1 MASKA
6 SKLQGGVKSASKGL
20 FAGMQRLDEQNKKES
35 KATTEVKEAAKPE
48 PKKEVEA
55 VKADTKAESIKEVEK
70 VIEKP
75 APVEPVK
82 SEPQPQAPIQNTA
95 PAQSTVTVQTPVQ
108 EQPQIQPQ
116 VPVQAAPQPQ
126 MPAYAQPV
134 QPQAYQQP
142 VYSPYT
148 QPVNA
153 APQMAYTQPV
163 QAPVYNEPKRAEKAE
178 KGEKNSRYEKDKFLL
193 LDIRGL
199 RDYVEHMA
207 KASNMSATKYIRSLI
222 EKDWAANNDIY
233 MAHKALEEQ
242 LRQKNNMR

>member
-6 SKLQGGVKSASKGL
+6 SKLQSGVHSASRGL
-20 FAGMQRLDEQNKKES
+20 FSGMTRLDEQSKKDNKDNKADVKAKETATE
-35 KATTEVKEAAKPE
+35 KATETTKPVKEALKESVKEAKAE
-48 PKKEVEA
+48 PVTSVEEKEV
-55 VKADTKAESIKEVEK
+55 
-70 VIEKP
+70 
-75 APVEPVK
+75 
-82 SEPQPQAPIQNTA
+82 
-95 PAQSTVTVQTPVQ
+95 STVEETVQQISEQGQSIERPEVQQPVQ
-108 EQPQIQPQ
+108 NQI
-116 VPVQAAPQPQ
+116 PVQTNPVAPQPQ
-126 MPAYAQPV
+126 VQTYTQPV

-142 VYSPYT
+142 VYSYQ
-148 QPVNA
+148 QPVNTM
-153 APQMAYTQPV
+153 PQMPYTQPV
-163 QAPVYNEPKRAEKAE
+163 QATPYNEPSRPAKAE

-242 LRQKNNMR
+242 LKQKNSFR